1 MTSSPVA
8 AVRSRLRLLTLMA
21 LGLVLMSGAAAA
33 QNYPKVAPRLPEA
46 DPPAWVAPP
55 GESEAAR
62 NRRPDSPDPVL
73 LPVLKG
79 VVFVDGPFA
88 LKREGLAA
96 DAAGETGISVGTL
109 EDLDAADFKAEVAPY
124 VGRPLRLSD
133 LDEIRAL
140 ARARYIRQGK
150 PFLDVSA
157 PPQNVT
163 SGVVQIVVTQYRL
176 GAVSVSGAKHFS
188 EDVIRR
194 PLILKPGDRL
204 SLPRIEEELD
214 RLNENPFV
222 SVNAVFQPG
231 KATGETDLV
240 LQAAD
245 RTPVRVYAGVENRG
259 FRQLGL
265 WQYQAGVNWG
275 NAFGAGHI
283 LSYQLTRSFE
293 GRFTAHSAS
302 GVFGLVPKTK
312 LLVFGS
318 YSTVRP
324 MIAEGFDNVG
334 HSGQASVRLS
344 RALPRLGNA
353 LGSVQ
358 LGYDY
363 KFTDNNLEFAG
374 IEIID
379 SKIEIHQFPIN
390 VVLNVS
396 DRLGQ
401 TTVSNDLVFS
411 PGNLSD
417 KNSDDAFEALVPG
430 AKAKY
435 VYDRLAVTRI
445 TRLPRD
451 MSWVVRG
458 AVQVA
463 SGNLPNSEQM
473 GGGGSGSARGYYP
486 DTAVGS
492 TGVILNTEVRLAPFS
507 PAALI
512 ARKTSINDNL
522 QAGVFYDFVDIRQPD
537 KVPGASAPAR
547 LESVGFLLD
556 YSAGRSLDL
565 AIDGGLQLK
574 RGPNEVKKGGFVAM
588 TLTVSF

>member
-1 MTSSPVA
+1 MTRSPVA
-8 AVRSRLRLLTLMA
+8 PGRSRLRLLTL
-21 LGLVLMSGAAAA
+21 LVVGQVLLAGAAVA
-33 QNYPKVAPRLPEA
+33 QNYPKVAPRLPPA
-46 DPPAWVAPP
+46 DAPAKVAPP
-55 GESEAAR
+55 AESEAAR
-62 NRRPDSPDPVL
+62 NRRPEAADPVL

-96 DAAGETGISVGTL
+96 DAAGALGVSVGTL
-109 EDLDAADFKAEVAPY
+109 EDLDAPDFKAEVAPY

-140 ARARYIRQGK
+140 ARARYVRQGK

-176 GAVSVSGAKHFS
+176 GAVSVSGARHFS
-188 EDVIRR
+188 DEVIRR
-194 PLILKPGDRL
+194 PLTLRSGDRL

-245 RTPVRVYAGVENRG
+245 RAPVRVYTGVENRG

-275 NAFGAGHI
+275 DAFGAGHI

-302 GVFGLVPKTK
+302 GVFGLAPKNK

-324 MIAEGFDNVG
+324 MIAEGFNNVG
-334 HSGQASVRLS
+334 HSGQASVRYS
-344 RALPRLGNA
+344 RALPRFAGA
-353 LGSVQ
+353 IGSVQ
-358 LGYDY
+358 AGYDY

-379 SKIEIHQFPIN
+379 SKIEIHQFPITL
-390 VVLNVS
+390 VLNVA

-401 TTVSNDLVFS
+401 TSLSNDLVIS
-411 PGNLSD
+411 PGNLSG
-417 KNSDDAFEALVPG
+417 KNSDAAFDALVPG

-445 TRLPRD
+445 TRLPRNG
-451 MSWVVRG
+451 SWIVRG

-463 SGNLPNSEQM
+463 SGNLPNSEQV

-492 TGVILNTEVRLAPFS
+492 TGVILNTELRAAPFS
-507 PAALI
+507 PAAMV
-512 ARKTSINDNL
+512 RRNTSINDNL
-522 QAGVFYDFVDIRQPD
+522 QAGVFYDLVDIRQPD

-574 RGPNEVKKGGFVAM
+574 QGPNETKKGGYVAM